1 MTPASMQSLLAWLKP
16 QDHPVFV
23 LLPQAEYDRLRAS
36 WRLPA
41 LDAGGAR

>member
-23 LLPQAEYDRLRAS
+23 LLPQAEYERLRNT
-36 WRLPA
+36 WQLPV
-41 LDAGGAR
+41 LDADGAR